1 MFLVENRRIVTITC
15 IVEVVGTRT
24 IEGML
29 EEVLNVWKHLKGF
42 TLKLF
47 LIQWRKVCIYKDL
60 DFFQNLKGKLKFGNI
75 RDSH

>member
-1 MFLVENRRIVTITC
+1 MFLVKDRRIVTITC

-42 TLKLF
+42 

-60 DFFQNLKGKLKFGNI
+60 DFFPK
-75 RDSH
+75 S